1 MIISLKGKGKGKI
14 YGGHHFKIL
23 GNEELIFRINIRRNR
38 EFFNDFQRLVLKYFN
53 VKAISQKKEIKNKYL
68 LDEIKDTSHKILKTG
83 SVGRSLHG
91 SERWKNEPEF
101 RERRKKEGINYRSI
115 EANRVKIREKWN
127 ENAKKLNE
135 FKNNRCKYC
144 NKLLYWKT
152 KTNKCRRHKHL

>member
-1 MIISLKGKGKGKI
+1 MIISLKKKESKGRAGHLKI
-14 YGGHHFKIL
+14 AGS
-23 GNEELIFRINIRRNR
+23 EELILNMNIRRNAD
-38 EFFNDFQRLVLKYFN
+38 FFNDLQRLILKYFD
-53 VKAISQKKEIKNKYL
+53 VKVISQRKELKNRHII
-68 LDEIKDTSHKILKTG
+68 DEIKDTSHKILKTG
-83 SVGRSLHG
+83 SVGRGLHG